1 MSHFDEILELS
12 LDNYGLVS
20 FAQARELGIA
30 GSELNRF
37 VEAGRLSKVGRGLYQ
52 VTARIPTSYDRFA
65 QAAALVGEG
74 SVLYGTAVLSMMDL
88 ANVNPREVEVATNRR
103 VRKELPEWVHM
114 RSGDNVGE
122 VTKYQGIPS
131 QTVYYAIMSSSDM
144 VMSDRLL
151 DAAEKAYER
160 GLISGDELDSIRDE
174 LGDDEG

>member
-1 MSHFDEILELS
+1 
-12 LDNYGLVS
+12 
-20 FAQARELGIA
+20 
-30 GSELNRF
+30 
-37 VEAGRLSKVGRGLYQ
+37 
-52 VTARIPTSYDRFA
+52 
-65 QAAALVGEG
+65 
-74 SVLYGTAVLSMMDL
+74 MDL